1 MDEEEDYPYNAHT
14 DLQLHKQVSRG
25 VEFDNL
31 NRTMAA
37 NALNYSTVQSN
48 ARDRANQSVHYFKY
62 SIISTESQIGPR
74 RKPRGKVSKPL
85 EITNDMRSK
94 EDKDMNEKLV
104 FQYIQCRQ
112 YKKLKEHLNY
122 IRQPSY

>member
-1 MDEEEDYPYNAHT
+1 MDEEEDYPYNAQA
-14 DLQLHKQVSRG
+14 DLRLHKQVSSG

-31 NRTMAA
+31 NRTMAV

-62 SIISTESQIGPR
+62 SIISSESQIGFK
-74 RKPRGKVSKPL
+74 RKPRGLVSKPI
-85 EITNDMRSK
+85 EIKNDMKSK
-94 EDKDMNEKLV
+94 EDKEMNEKLV
-104 FQYIQCRQ
+104 FKFIQCQQ